1 MGYILRDEIIIR
13 RPIVFLCGP
22 YCQKTNKSDR
32 RNILRKCFK
41 DNFKDGVLP
50 LIIDDFL
57 TEENIKD
64 PQINIQLMEE
74 IFASISQKTYIFLD
88 TLSAASELG
97 LFMNHAFLNKVV
109 AYIPKESDILNKKNV
124 GYFVKDVILKM
135 NSRQAKYIE
144 YRPAITRSVIA
155 TDYAVEHYGFIDD
168 IVPENI
174 RRDLLDDIALKTKK
188 VHLICLDEKETTPM
202 DDYRICYRRKENR
215 FFLNVSISLVFYIVA
230 SLMYEKYSAKLVT
243 NPNASIKDFDVDDI
257 LRMTTDT
264 FDNYLLRKG
273 LPTNEDIEI
282 NTILKCSF
290 RDLIYHIVTF
300 CYIYHCFSTYMGL
313 RLVDRH
319 MDTILEPYADKK
331 MGNPLEIFD
340 ISVQDYDF
348 LIQCQKNPEEFYSK
362 FYLLKNGKRREFI
375 KYSETETGK
384 KLRKIHERINDA
396 LRKNYVSSE
405 KSYAYKKGSSIKK
418 CVELHQNNNGFI
430 KYDISSFFNSI
441 DMDILLDAV
450 MNIFSINFAYKK
462 VMRNIIS
469 SFYYEGMLPLGLVI
483 SPVLSDIYMLKF
495 DQQIIEYC
503 EKKNYKYTRY
513 ADDILISKET
523 EFETVEYDEIDDL
536 VIKWLRQ
543 LKLKLNSKK
552 KKRLFLQKDGQHI
565 KYIGV
570 NIVHFAKGNKL
581 SVGRQYIYDV
591 VKEYYNYREQAR
603 KLREYGIGD
612 ETHLFY
618 EERRISGKI
627 AFIKAIEGADGWEKV
642 RKRIGDKEGLY
653 IDEKLKFY
661 HIS

>member
-1 MGYILRDEIIIR
+1 
-13 RPIVFLCGP
+13 
-22 YCQKTNKSDR
+22 
-32 RNILRKCFK
+32 
-41 DNFKDGVLP
+41 
-50 LIIDDFL
+50 
-57 TEENIKD
+57 
-64 PQINIQLMEE
+64 
-74 IFASISQKTYIFLD
+74 
-88 TLSAASELG
+88 
-97 LFMNHAFLNKVV
+97 
-109 AYIPKESDILNKKNV
+109 
-124 GYFVKDVILKM
+124 
-135 NSRQAKYIE
+135 
-144 YRPAITRSVIA
+144 
-155 TDYAVEHYGFIDD
+155 
-168 IVPENI
+168 
-174 RRDLLDDIALKTKK
+174 
-188 VHLICLDEKETTPM
+188 
-202 DDYRICYRRKENR
+202 
-215 FFLNVSISLVFYIVA
+215 
-230 SLMYEKYSAKLVT
+230 
-243 NPNASIKDFDVDDI
+243 
-257 LRMTTDT
+257 
-264 FDNYLLRKG
+264 
-273 LPTNEDIEI
+273 
-282 NTILKCSF
+282 
-290 RDLIYHIVTF
+290 
-300 CYIYHCFSTYMGL
+300 
-313 RLVDRH
+313 
-319 MDTILEPYADKK
+319 
-331 MGNPLEIFD
+331 
-340 ISVQDYDF
+340 
-348 LIQCQKNPEEFYSK
+348 
-362 FYLLKNGKRREFI
+362 
-375 KYSETETGK
+375 
-384 KLRKIHERINDA
+384 
-396 LRKNYVSSE
+396 
-405 KSYAYKKGSSIKK
+405 
-418 CVELHQNNNGFI
+418 
-430 KYDISSFFNSI
+430 
-441 DMDILLDAV
+441 MDILLDAV

-603 KLREYGIGD
+603 KLREYGIGE